1 MGEERSQKTVA
12 VLELITAIGIILF
25 WVGFFTVGLAPANPP
40 DGYFVYEHS
49 FPLPDA
55 VLALTLI
62 IAAVL
67 LLRGSDLGRTLSLAA
82 AGGLVFLGVIDFSF
96 NVQNGM
102 YAISVVDAILNG
114 FINLWCAAFGVF
126 LVVRFA
132 RR

>member
-1 MGEERSQKTVA
+1 MEKKRSEKTLA
-12 VLELITAIGIILF
+12 VLELITGIGIILF
-25 WVGFFTVGLAPANPP
+25 WIGFFTVGLAPANPP

-67 LLRGSDLGRTLSLAA
+67 LLRGRALGRTLSLAA

-96 NVQNGM
+96 NVQIGL
-102 YAISVVDAILNG
+102 YALWVVDGLLNG
-114 FINLWCAAFGVF
+114 VMNHWCAAFGVF

-132 RR
+132 R